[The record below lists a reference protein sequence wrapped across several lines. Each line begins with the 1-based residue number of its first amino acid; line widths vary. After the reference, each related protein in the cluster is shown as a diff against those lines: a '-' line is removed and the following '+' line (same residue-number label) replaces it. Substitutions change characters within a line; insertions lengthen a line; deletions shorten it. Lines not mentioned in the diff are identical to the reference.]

1 MNERTD
7 ANDLTLAS
15 NSAARKPFNFLVPLR
30 AEALNSQLFPA
41 LVIRSLYRVESGEIY
56 SPIEAEE
63 HESLRPSVPLTHAD

>member
-1 MNERTD
+1 
-7 ANDLTLAS
+7 
-15 NSAARKPFNFLVPLR
+15 
-30 AEALNSQLFPA
+30 LNSQLFPA